1 MPKAKPTQVIVHR
14 VELQEKERE
23 LLEAYVGGSVV
34 KDVGQGL
41 ALPVLVGGGVY
52 IGYKAMKSA
61 YQWGNDIIDDIKAT
75 NIGKYAQSVPAS
87 GGQTLPPPL
96 RGFYHITTWLFG

>member
-1 MPKAKPTQVIVHR
+1 MPKAKPSQVIVHR
-14 VELQEKERE
+14 IELQEKERE

-41 ALPVLVGGGVY
+41 AVPVLVGGGVY

-75 NIGKYAQSVPAS
+75 NLGKYAQSVGAS
-87 GGQTLPPPL
+87 GGNTLPPPV
-96 RGFYHITTWLFG
+96 RGLYRTLTWLLG